1 MQYCNRIARATQE
14 IADAKNAPDWSSQD
28 NLLAKVEAIRLK
40 ARQEILTLGFDADE
54 VAMDVSL
61 FSLDG
66 MAIFHLAQEL
76 GWKAT
81 QSWYEPPTKTE
92 GGDITIYYEPEE
104 QVW

>member
-1 MQYCNRIARATQE
+1 MGG
-14 IADAKNAPDWSSQD
+14 AKSVGGEMTDPSTTLRTGWASQD

-40 ARQEILTLGFDADE
+40 ARQEILALGFDADE

-76 GWKAT
+76 GWKGT
-81 QSWYEPPTKTE
+81 QSWYEPPTKIE